1 MRWDTFRIISAIV
14 IQSDESGFND
24 RKIFPRVDI
33 QLGAAPPI
41 ITSEGTARKAEDL
54 RYRNCSALK
63 AVIQF
68 A

>member
-1 MRWDTFRIISAIV
+1 MIV

-24 RKIFPRVDI
+24 RKIFRRVDI
-33 QLGAAPPI
+33 QLAAAPSI
-41 ITSEGTARKAEDL
+41 ITKEGTARKAENF